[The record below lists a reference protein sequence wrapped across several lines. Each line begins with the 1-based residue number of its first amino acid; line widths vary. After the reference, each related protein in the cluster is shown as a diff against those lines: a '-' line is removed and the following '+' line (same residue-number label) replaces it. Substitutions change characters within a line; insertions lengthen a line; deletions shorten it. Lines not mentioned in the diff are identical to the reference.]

1 MRTRVVLYQREKLE
15 CLGPDDEPVETL
27 WVSTSGQVR
36 VVSSE
41 VVVGICYN
49 VIRKKK

>member
-1 MRTRVVLYQREKLE
+1 MRGRVVLCKREKLE
-15 CLGPDDEPVETL
+15 CLGPDDEPIDTL

-41 VVVGICYN
+41 VMAGICYN
-49 VIRKKK
+49 MIRKK